1 VLKEF
6 CVWLVAR
13 INALNPP
20 PDLVLGG
27 NVQVGYREHDAP
39 VRCHV
44 LIETGGPADFDLPY
58 RQDVMIQI
66 VTRGADYQ
74 LTRAD
79 AWAIYTAI
87 EGTSGWTIGPLVSA
101 GQAYKVW
108 SIGALAKPQSIG
120 QDAKGAHEFSTN
132 FLIAASPI

>member
-6 CVWLVAR
+6 SIWLVSRVNGLGASPAFV
-13 INALNPP
+13 I
-20 PDLVLGG
+20 GG
-27 NVQVGYREHDAP
+27 NVQVGYRAQDAP

-58 RQDVMIQI
+58 RQDAMIQI
-66 VTRGADYQ
+66 LTRGADYQ
-74 LTRAD
+74 LTHAD
-79 AWAIYTAI
+79 AMAIYTAI
-87 EGTSGWTIGPLVSA
+87 HGTSGWTIGPLVSG

-108 SIGALAKPQSIG
+108 SISALAKPQYIG

-132 FLIAASPI
+132 FLIIASPI